1 MQKIRLDVVGDPID
15 HSKSPVIHETVL
27 DGLGLDYEY
36 RKVRIEKGHL
46 EEYLDEVQKN
56 HINGFNLTMPHKQDI
71 LPYLDFIDEEAL
83 VFDAVNTVKV
93 KDGKLY
99 GYNTDGQGC
108 VWTIEEKG
116 YTIKDIKKDERN
128 GEYIITIVNRLG
140 EESVVIVPKGQME
153 EENFSKENVV
163 YLDEDGM
170 LEQAY
175 DKEE

>member
-1 MQKIRLDVVGDPID
+1 MKKTNKNTSTGMAFGMCFGVSIGTSIGSSLGNIAMG
-15 HSKSPVIHETVL
+15 SSMGMLFGTVI
-27 DGLGLDYEY
+27 GLLIGAAKD
-36 RKVRIEKGHL
+36 K
-46 EEYLDEVQKN
+46 EVNNQ
-56 HINGFNLTMPHKQDI
+56 
-71 LPYLDFIDEEAL
+71 
-83 VFDAVNTVKV
+83 
-93 KDGKLY
+93 
-99 GYNTDGQGC
+99 
-108 VWTIEEKG
+108 IEEKG